1 MISLDDSSIFVCVLD
16 MSLPWAH
23 TYADMRPGRT
33 DKERR
38 ERYRREALKVF
49 TPPTVAID
57 WWAFRITVT
66 KCGRLLDLDN
76 VPKPIIDSFC
86 TRQII
91 YDKSEFLELGF
102 YPDDGLDQVRH
113 IELFGKPGDADTT
126 RIEVFG
132 HIASKSKQPTP

>member
-1 MISLDDSSIFVCVLD
+1 MISLDDSSIFVCIVD
-16 MSLPWAH
+16 MLLPWAH
-23 TYADMRPGRT
+23 TYADMRPGNT

-38 ERYRREALKVF
+38 ENYRREALKAF
-49 TPPTVAID
+49 TPARVAID
-57 WWAFRITVT
+57 WWAFRISVT
-66 KCGRLLDLDN
+66 KSGRLLDLDN

-91 YDKSEFLELGF
+91 YDQSEFHELGF

-113 IELFGKPGDADTT
+113 IELFGEPGNADTT

-132 HIASKSKQPTP
+132 HIASNSQHPSP